1 MLESLYNVGCN
12 STGRQLLLEGIFSAE
27 KVSPVASP
35 FQSSSPVITDNCWN
49 TSNHKLGNGTLL
61 VAQGI
66 ITAHSCQKIVT
77 NWHNLALQIW
87 GQVYHTHMQ
96 HHAVTVTVQ
105 I

>member
-1 MLESLYNVGCN
+1 MVMLESLYNVGCN

-27 KVSPVASP
+27 KVSPVIS
-35 FQSSSPVITDNCWN
+35 WN

-61 VAQGI
+61 VVQGI
-66 ITAHSCQKIVT
+66 ITAHSCQKVVT